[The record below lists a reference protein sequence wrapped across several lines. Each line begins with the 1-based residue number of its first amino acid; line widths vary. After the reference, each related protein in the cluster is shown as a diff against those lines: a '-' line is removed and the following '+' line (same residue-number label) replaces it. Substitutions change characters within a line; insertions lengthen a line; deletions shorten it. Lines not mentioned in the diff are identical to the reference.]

1 MIRLE
6 NVSIGY
12 GDTIVVNDVTISFPS
27 NSVSAILGP
36 NGAGKTTLLRGIV
49 GILKSRG
56 AIYIDGQNLSKLRKR
71 ELARILSYISDIRIP
86 DLLSLRVYEV
96 LLLSRRPVSRA
107 FIEKPEDY
115 RIVDDIIEL
124 LNIKNIA
131 YRRLNELSSGELR
144 RVMIGIA
151 LVKEPKYILI
161 DEPDSHLDYSS
172 KKLVAHLIHRIKNY
186 STVIITTH
194 DINFAIST
202 ADQIILLDRGRIIAK
217 GSVQQVITEDTLKQ
231 TYGIEFKIVRS
242 SEKIIGVLPLYNS

>member
-6 NVSIGY
+6 HVTIGY
-12 GDTIVVNDVTISFPS
+12 GDAVVVNDVTVSFPS

-36 NGAGKTTLLRGIV
+36 NGAGKTTLLRGIA
-49 GILKSRG
+49 GILKSKG
-56 AIYIDGQNLSKLRKR
+56 AIYIDSRHLSRLGKR

-115 RIVDDIIEL
+115 EIVDKIIGLLDIRD
-124 LNIKNIA
+124 IA

-151 LVKEPKYILI
+151 LVKEPRYILI

-172 KKLVAHLIHRIKNY
+172 KKLVTQLIRRMKSY

-202 ADQIILLDRGRIIAK
+202 ADQIILLNRGRIVAK
-217 GSVQQVITEDTLKQ
+217 GSIQQVITENILRQ
-231 TYGIEFKIVRS
+231 IYGIEFKIVRS
-242 SEKIIGVLPLYNS
+242 NGKIIGVLPLYTI

>member
-1 MIRLE
+1 MIKLE
-6 NVSIGY
+6 DVSIGY
-12 GDTIVVNDVTISFPS
+12 TNTIVVNDVTISFPS

-36 NGAGKTTLLRGIV
+36 NGAGKTTLLRGMA

-56 AIYIDGQNLSKLRKR
+56 TIYIDGQELGKLRKR

-86 DLLSLRVYEV
+86 DMLSLRVYEV
-96 LLLSRRPVSRA
+96 LLLSRHPVSRA

-115 RIVDDIIEL
+115 KIVNDIIRL
-124 LNIKNIA
+124 LSINNIA
-131 YRRLNELSSGELR
+131 YRRLSELSSGELR

-172 KKLVAHLIHRIKNY
+172 KKLVAHLIRRIKNY

-202 ADQIILLDRGRIIAK
+202 ADQVILLDRGKIIAK
-217 GSVQQVITEDTLKQ
+217 GSIQQVITEDILKQ
-231 TYGIEFKIVRS
+231 TYGVEFKVVRRNG
-242 SEKIIGVLPLYNS
+242 KIIGVLPLYND